1 LGKANIDHARVL
13 PQILVE
19 VKEDLTFKVKPM
31 KILDWG
37 ERENY
42 IIKGSSLL
50 GSYDGAHKLKRNLR
64 RGNL

>member
-37 ERENY
+37 GERELHN
-42 IIKGSSLL
+42 
-50 GSYDGAHKLKRNLR
+50 KRILIVR
-64 RGNL
+64 IL